1 MFPYVD
7 PAFISDI
14 GHTAAGAERLD
25 VFLHARSP
33 LSQIRLADAALH
45 RISAVG
51 LVVAV
56 CAGTLCAG
64 RLADS
69 ALVLV
74 SGHPF
79 QHGFERR
86 VVKAQTESVQCVLG
100 GFAKLAGDRF
110 GLAAIEGNLH
120 LYPDSANLTAPVL
133 QLDDQFRCTLT

>member
-14 GHTAAGAERLD
+14 GHTAAGAERRD

-45 RISAVG
+45 RISAVC

-56 CAGTLCAG
+56 RAGTLCAG

-69 ALVLV
+69 ALALV

-86 VVKAQTESVQCVLG
+86 VVQAQTESVQCVLG
-100 GFAKLAGDRF
+100 SFAKLSRGRVGWGAV
-110 GLAAIEGNLH
+110 EGNLH
-120 LYPDSANLTAPVL
+120 LYPDSAKLT
-133 QLDDQFRCTLT
+133 